1 MHTIPHILRMI
12 SITKSS
18 TITRNI
24 IPKTL
29 LPNRKMNNMR
39 NKIHPHMRMANQGM
53 MIKFTDIVA
62 RRTLMTN
69 IWTIL
74 PKIPA
79 KSKRYYHH
87 RWSLLLTTKIK
98 MEHTIMMER
107 RTWRVRKCPPNLIG
121 RSSSRRTKIRTS
133 QLMATDVSPPHHGRH
148 AKTLQLIARFLMN
161 LLFMIQLLIEMDQRY
176 STKQKNN
183 RPLQVRAIPKGW
195 RAMSR

>member
-29 LPNRKMNNMR
+29 LPKRKMNIMR
-39 NKIHPHMRMANQGM
+39 NKIPLHMWMASQRM

-62 RRTLMTN
+62 RRTPMTN
-69 IWTIL
+69 ILNIL

-79 KSKRYYHH
+79 KSKRSYPH

-107 RTWRVRKCPPNLIG
+107 RRLRVSKCPPNLIVG
-121 RSSSRRTKIRTS
+121 SSSRRTIIRTS
-133 QLMATDVSPPHHGRH
+133 QRMAKDMSPPHHGRH
-148 AKTLQLIARFLMN
+148 AKTPQLKARFLMN
-161 LLFMIQLLIEMDQRY
+161 LLYMIQLRIEMDQRY
-176 STKQKNN
+176 STKPKNS
-183 RPLQVRAIPKGW
+183 RPLQVRAILKGW
-195 RAMSR
+195 RAMIS